1 MPTPNPYQPPGSR
14 DVAWTDR
21 PLQPSEDRMART
33 KSPRRLISFLTLQFV
48 AFVPT
53 MFVLH
58 VLWFC
63 FGIGLE
69 TAVLYLLNT
78 PVSLAWIAGGDIAL
92 WLPHAVFAV
101 FSRRVRRAGPVL
113 NGILAAF
120 VIAISMGLQ
129 TVAEFAQPQITA
141 WLGDLPFYIHFLFI
155 VTPSLIVVAFLGQ
168 LWPSDPSSPLDCIH
182 FSRTSVDKEQ
192 IEL

>member
-14 DVAWTDR
+14 DVVWTVSS
-21 PLQPSEDRMART
+21 LQPGEDRMART

-63 FGIGLE
+63 FGVGLE
-69 TAVLYLLNT
+69 NAVYLLNT
-78 PVSLAWIAGGDIAL
+78 QVEFAWIAGFAIGV

-101 FSRRVRRAGPVL
+101 LSRRVRRAGPVL

-120 VIAISMGLQ
+120 VIAISMHLH
-129 TVAEFAQPQITA
+129 TLVFAQPQITA
-141 WLGDLPFYIHFLFI
+141 WPGYLPFYIHILFI
-155 VTPSLIVVAFLGQ
+155 VIPSLIVVAFLGQ
-168 LWPSDPSSPLDCIH
+168 IRPGGLGSTLEFPPV
-182 FSRTSVDKEQ
+182 SRTSHDKEQ